1 MLQNQGYLMLLL
13 HVTAFGSFSSS
24 SRPGVHLYDVAYFSA
39 VEAQIFSCMSLHCS
53 MRCCTNKRKHVKMCY
68 LTLQTD

>member
-24 SRPGVHLYDVAYFSA
+24 TRPGVHLYDVAYFPA
-39 VEAQIFSCMSLHCS
+39 VEAQILVVCHFIVL
-53 MRCCTNKRKHVKMCY
+53 
-68 LTLQTD
+68 